1 MYQLSL
7 LALGWGHNHGG
18 SCVVAGR
25 PWGGGVLHSN
35 ATPEAVV
42 PQKGGVCTR
51 LLTSSL
57 VVLLRML
64 RISSVSLTFLIVT
77 FHPPPQAADIMAD
90 FFERV
95 AREPSYWDKISKAGL
110 ERIYSR

>member
-1 MYQLSL
+1 
-7 LALGWGHNHGG
+7 
-18 SCVVAGR
+18 
-25 PWGGGVLHSN
+25 
-35 ATPEAVV
+35 
-42 PQKGGVCTR
+42 
-51 LLTSSL
+51 
-57 VVLLRML
+57 ML
-64 RISSVSLTFLIVT
+64 RISSVSLTFLIVA